1 MCECGR
7 LSTCSFVAVG
17 IVYLVALVAL
27 NTAFGVCYTL
37 DRSSHATV
45 WTGIFTFLVDA
56 VCVVSTLAA
65 FVCHG

>member
-1 MCECGR
+1 MCERGR
-7 LSTCSFVAVG
+7 LSACSFVAIG

-37 DRSSHATV
+37 DRSSRATA

-56 VCVVSTLAA
+56 VCVVSTFAA
-65 FVCHG
+65 LICHG